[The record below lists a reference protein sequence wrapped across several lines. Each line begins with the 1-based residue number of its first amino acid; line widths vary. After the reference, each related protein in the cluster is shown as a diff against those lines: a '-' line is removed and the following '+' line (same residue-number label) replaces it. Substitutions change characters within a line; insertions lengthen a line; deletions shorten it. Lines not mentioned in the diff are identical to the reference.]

1 MISVTCFICSYFQ
14 GGFTNWLDGSLLEN
28 IDWNNQQLGTQ
39 WPNNISILTRNKLVN
54 VRYSN
59 HQIIKILRLFNIL
72 DQPETDTDN
81 NCTGVFTFIGCR
93 ARGWAAIHCN
103 QKFLTTFVCLSL
115 SNSTMDS
122 IIYPLGSNELSRNF
136 TCPTGWLF
144 IEMKCFKFIQHNL
157 VEHVSCRHAQ
167 YTCENEGGRLL
178 SIGTIPQPKRVE
190 LLISDTARMIHSFS
204 FAFGLKRHFTAE
216 ECAIMISDVPLKYDT
231 KPLEIS
237 HILHLL
243 EMLPF
248 MSVQRPLVLP
258 LFEISTETCF
268 FLEHGYL
275 QSMSQHKSDDIHFK
289 RKVYWGVKAIGCN
302 FEIEDATTFVCERLP
317 FKFNTNCAAGHFTCE
332 DDTCILT
339 VYVCDD
345 VKDCRNGKDE
355 YGCQK
360 KQLYS
365 IFFIKYKNTS
375 WLSSYLCYK

>member
-1 MISVTCFICSYFQ
+1 MIS
-14 GGFTNWLDGSLLEN
+14 G
-28 IDWNNQQLGTQ
+28 
-39 WPNNISILTRNKLVN
+39 
-54 VRYSN
+54 
-59 HQIIKILRLFNIL
+59 
-72 DQPETDTDN
+72 
-81 NCTGVFTFIGCR
+81 
-93 ARGWAAIHCN
+93 
-103 QKFLTTFVCLSL
+103 
-115 SNSTMDS
+115 
-122 IIYPLGSNELSRNF
+122 
-136 TCPTGWLF
+136 
-144 IEMKCFKFIQHNL
+144 
-157 VEHVSCRHAQ
+157 
-167 YTCENEGGRLL
+167 
-178 SIGTIPQPKRVE
+178 
-190 LLISDTARMIHSFS
+190 
-204 FAFGLKRHFTAE
+204 
-216 ECAIMISDVPLKYDT
+216 VPLKYDT

-258 LFEISTETCF
+258 LFEISTETRF

-360 KQLYS
+360 NNYTAYS
-365 IFFIKYKNTS
+365 LSNIKIHHGSHLICATNKNNTLLMYTDVHSLCDGLHTCDIVNEDLCSYREVKPIYKV
-375 WLSSYLCYK
+375 LRYLLNRNHNMPLNNIPIEGLVGLAFLRDPKHKT